1 MILGN
6 NEERIV
12 KYFFDNN
19 FEAFKK
25 YAIETGFKDVVKN
38 LEIEFRGAKILSCSQ
53 TKRLQRGN
61 FKLVWAHSSDMERHK
76 KNLIFP
82 QFRSKTKPLYALR
95 ILKKSHVL
103 HLHI

>member
-38 LEIEFRGAKILSCSQ
+38 LEIEFRGQKFYLVHKPRECKEGILNLFGHVHQIWSVIRKI
-53 TKRLQRGN
+53 
-61 FKLVWAHSSDMERHK
+61 
-76 KNLIFP
+76 
-82 QFRSKTKPLYALR
+82 
-95 ILKKSHVL
+95 
-103 HLHI
+103 